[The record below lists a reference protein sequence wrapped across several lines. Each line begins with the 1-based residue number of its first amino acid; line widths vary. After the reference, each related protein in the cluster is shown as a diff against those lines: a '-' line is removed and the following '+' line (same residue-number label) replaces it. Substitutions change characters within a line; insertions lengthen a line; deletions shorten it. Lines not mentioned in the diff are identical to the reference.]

1 MAECMEH
8 LEDKI
13 NYQGEQLQQ
22 LTNYQYACNIS
33 IEGMMRM
40 LAIGMAVDMDQF
52 PRMPPFSSRPLA
64 EDHGSSQPMDGSS
77 QPMDEEGNENED
89 DEEGEDME

>member
-1 MAECMEH
+1 M
-8 LEDKI
+8 
-13 NYQGEQLQQ
+13 QQ
-22 LTNYQYACNIS
+22 LTDYEYACNNS

-64 EDHGSSQPMDGSS
+64 EEHGLS
-77 QPMDEEGNENED
+77 QPMDEGGNEDED
-89 DEEGEDME
+89 DEDNEDM